1 MTARVGCRVRGIS
14 CPLDHSVEQ
23 TGTESRSEGDY
34 RLEKKLST
42 FFPNAMWSM
51 KRCQ

>member
-1 MTARVGCRVRGIS
+1 MAAS
-14 CPLDHSVEQ
+14 
-23 TGTESRSEGDY
+23 SEKTRTKADLRDEAIKRFAVSKSALAY